1 MSAGRLR
8 VQVPSGPP
16 FSKSYRKADSQGF
29 GIAFL
34 RSSVSINRSEFSVRS
49 VAANTLGLGPRD
61 RRCNSCRAD
70 HFQIAAVVEHIRHP
84 PSKRNDAGGN
94 PAGSTRFKL
103 PGGVK
108 VARRFVKP
116 HGVGASPT
124 LAANFWKAG
133 RYKLAALVSKTR
145 SARHR
150 GRSIT
155 DAFRQFSSTR
165 QNHETPHKYFL
176 VQALEQSQI
185 QAK

>member
-116 HGVGASPT
+116 HGAGASPA
-124 LAANFWKAG
+124 LAASSG
-133 RYKLAALVSKTR
+133 RQADTSWLHLSRKQDRQTPRSEHYRRLPPILVNPTK
-145 SARHR
+145 
-150 GRSIT
+150 
-155 DAFRQFSSTR
+155 
-165 QNHETPHKYFL
+165 P
-176 VQALEQSQI
+176 
-185 QAK
+185 